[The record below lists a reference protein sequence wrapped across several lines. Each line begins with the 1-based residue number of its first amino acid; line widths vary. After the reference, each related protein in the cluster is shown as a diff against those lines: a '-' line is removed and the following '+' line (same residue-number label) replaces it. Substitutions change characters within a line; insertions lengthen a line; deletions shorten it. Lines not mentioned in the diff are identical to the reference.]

1 MARPARRRS
10 PSLGVEWLESRDLLS
25 TASGSLQAIPQ
36 HYSWI
41 RIAELA
47 YQGTPVGSF
56 ESQLLQQSVDL
67 VIQGSENLSNFAAAA
82 PGTPQLIYTNLS
94 NIYGSLLTNW
104 LSYAHAHGMN
114 PEDAFYH
121 VQQATPFQGG
131 SPSSQP
137 VDWFWA
143 VSQGGGNTW
152 TDLTS
157 QAHRGAPGGVTFA
170 QPGDSVAF
178 GYPEK
183 FRQLNVSLASGASG
197 GWSYTLEYPTAVDS
211 SGKPTAWGTLHPLSN
226 TTAHLTRSGTITFD
240 PPANWK
246 PASLNGSAPLYYVRV
261 RTTAAGTAPVATA
274 VRGRDYT
281 QSNDTNSGVIPVF
294 DYAADKDHDGYLN
307 DQEYAVAVAAGMY
320 ARFAYESRLF
330 YAPYGQMR
338 FATNVSNESFRQWA
352 VDYAGRFLRSQPL
365 ADGLFV
371 DNSPALPPAAPGQV
385 VEDLSSYAANYA
397 SLLKDLRPAW
407 VLANTGGGGT
417 NADGV
422 VRAVPG
428 SFQENALQPL
438 AANYQDFEALA
449 TLVAQ
454 QQALG
459 SSPYLVLDS
468 VPTGGSPSSSRTQLT
483 TLAEYYLLADPNKT
497 LLDFFGGFEPG
508 TSWSRHWSPA
518 VTYNVGQPTG
528 AWSVAATGADPSNP
542 SLEYR
547 VYQRSYSNALVLYKP
562 LSYGN
567 GVTGT
572 TGNSTGTNVRL
583 DGTYYPLRAD
593 GTLGPAVTSVWLR
606 NGEGVV
612 LARTSP
618 AAASTLT
625 FSGLPA
631 SAKAGQTVHFT
642 ITAQDVFGNLATGYR
657 GTVNLT
663 STDLGAMMPAHYTFT
678 AADQGKHT
686 FTVTM
691 TTAGPQIIAAS
702 DQAQP
707 LTAGS
712 AGLAVTPG
720 APRRLAVSA
729 APTATAGQHTGLTVT
744 AVDGFGN
751 VVPDYRGT
759 VYLTSSDPAAWLSA
773 PYTFTASNEGTHTF
787 WPRLI
792 TAGPQ
797 IVTAADRAGTV
808 FSGSDVLNVAAGAA

>member
-1 MARPARRRS
+1 MARPDKRRS
-10 PSLGVEWLESRDLLS
+10 PALAVEPLESRDLPS

-36 HYSWI
+36 HYSWV

-47 YQGTPVGSF
+47 YQGTPVGAF

-67 VIQGSENLSNFAAAA
+67 VVQGSKNLAGFAAIA
-82 PGTPQLIYTNLS
+82 PGTPQLVYTNLS
-94 NIYGSLLTNW
+94 NVYGNLLTNW
-104 LSYAHAHGMN
+104 LSYAQAHGMN

-143 VSQGGGNTW
+143 VYQGGGNTW

-157 QAHRGAPGGVTFA
+157 QAHAGAPGGVPFA
-170 QPGDSVAF
+170 QPGDSVVF
-178 GYPEK
+178 GYPEQ

-211 SGKPTAWGTLHPLSN
+211 SGKPTAWGTLHPLGN
-226 TTAHLTRSGTITFD
+226 TTAHLTQSGTITFD
-240 PPANWK
+240 PPAAWK
-246 PASLNGSAPLYYVRV
+246 PASLNGSAPLYYVRI
-261 RTTAAGTAPVATA
+261 RTTAAGTAPVAEA

-281 QSNDTNSGVIPVF
+281 QSNDTSTGVIPAF

-307 DQEYAVAVAAGMY
+307 DAEYANRAPGMD
-320 ARFAYESRLF
+320 ARFAYEGRLF

-338 FATNVSNESFRQWA
+338 FATNVSDESFRQWA

-385 VEDLSSYAANYA
+385 VEDLSSYAADYA
-397 SLLKDLRPAW
+397 SLLRDLRPAW

-422 VRAVPG
+422 LRAVPG

-438 AANYQDFEALA
+438 AGNYQDFEALA
-449 TLVAQ
+449 TLVAH

-468 VPTGGSPSSSRTQLT
+468 IPRGGSPSSPRTQLA
-483 TLAEYYLLADPNKT
+483 TLAEYYLVADPNKT
-497 LLDFFGGFEPG
+497 FLDFFGGFEPG

-518 VTYNVGQPTG
+518 VTYNVGQPTA
-528 AWSVAATGADPSNP
+528 AWSVAATGADPSDP
-542 SLEYR
+542 ALQYR
-547 VYQRSYSNALVLYKP
+547 VYERPYSNALVLYKP

-567 GVTGT
+567 GTTGG

-583 DGTYYPLRAD
+583 DGSYYPLRAD

-606 NGEGVV
+606 NGEGAI
-612 LARTSP
+612 LARTLP
-618 AAASTLT
+618 AAASALSL
-625 FSGLPA
+625 SGLPA
-631 SAKAGQTVHFT
+631 SAKAGQTVKFT
-642 ITAQDVFGNLATGYR
+642 ITAQDVYGNVATGYR

-663 STDLGAMMPAHYTFT
+663 STDLGAMMPARYTFT
-678 AADQGKHT
+678 AADRGKHS
-686 FTVTM
+686 FAVTM

-702 DQAQP
+702 DQGQP

-712 AGLAVTPG
+712 AGLTVAPG
-720 APRRLAVSA
+720 APLRLAVSA
-729 APTATAGQHTGLTVT
+729 APTATAGQQAGLTVT

-751 VVPDYRGT
+751 VVHDYRGT
-759 VYLTSSDPAAWLSA
+759 VHLTSTDPAAWLSA
-773 PYTFTASNEGTHTF
+773 AYTFTPSDHGTHTF
-787 WPRLI
+787 RPRLF

-797 IVTAADRAGTV
+797 VVTASDQAGTA
-808 FSGSDVLNVAAGAA
+808 FSGSDVLGVLAAAA